1 MAAGQLGAH
10 IPHLTAAQT
19 GDDGGGR
26 RLLKN
31 QRPALQHTSNRA
43 IHPNRPQTVPPT
55 GGSRSL
61 WDHAHSNYHTCK
73 LVYIREH
80 THVCTLHKYIQNQS
94 YMIKHCKQS
103 DKTNSKL
110 HKVIAISIAM
120 KKYAIVSRQHLQ
132 ANVKGLSAPTEI
144 SKGKEKNGKCLPKRV
159 NNSFI
164 YLFCAK
170 VSSCTPQSD
179 FKFKMFL
186 SLSSCT

>member
-10 IPHLTAAQT
+10 IPYLTAAQT

-55 GGSRSL
+55 GGSRGL

-120 KKYAIVSRQHLQ
+120 KKYSVQTT
-132 ANVKGLSAPTEI
+132 SASQCKRPI
-144 SKGKEKNGKCLPKRV
+144 SQQKLVRKKRKMGNFYQKV
-159 NNSFI
+159 LITVLF
-164 YLFCAK
+164 YLFCVK
-170 VSSCTPQSD
+170 ISSCTPQSD
-179 FKFKMFL
+179 FKFKIFL